1 MKKELITELFEK
13 FEHACYLYNNVE
25 CWSAR
30 ELQEIF
36 GYNKWDNFIKV
47 IDKAKS
53 ACANVGADPADH
65 FAEVGKMVQYPIT
78 DHIAD
83 IGNMIVRP

>member
-1 MKKELITELFEK
+1 MKI
-13 FEHACYLYNNVE
+13 A
-25 CWSAR
+25 
-30 ELQEIF
+30 
-36 GYNKWDNFIKV
+36 
-47 IDKAKS
+47 
-53 ACANVGADPADH
+53 ANH